1 MPHDVIMPA
10 LGMAQD
16 TGKIVRWLKTSGEP
30 VSSGEAIMEVET
42 DKAVMEVEATAD
54 GFLSAVSAGDGDDV
68 PVGSVVAE
76 IVASEDE
83 VERAKPAEDAGGERA
98 PSASEADEESLPEGA
113 EIIMPALGMAQDTGL
128 IVSWCKQTGDKV
140 SASDILLEVETDKSV
155 MEVEAGHD
163 GYVAAILAD
172 ADEAVPVGSV
182 IAVISAEKPENP
194 MRRSAKAAK
203 PASAP
208 QPFAVAEAERTAPDD
223 SKAPKKPKTPARPV
237 ASVEGRILASP
248 KARWIAHEQG
258 LDLTRLA
265 EEGVAQPY
273 HVSDLETLR
282 ALGVRPEAS
291 AVASPAR
298 VPLRIEAQVAASGF
312 SSLLD
317 WLQAETG
324 DAPSPSRVWLS
335 FATAALRG
343 VLTSENTVVV
353 GIEKPGGSPARFAD
367 ADHLRV
373 GALDEEAED
382 GDADIILR
390 DLTGSSVI
398 RATARAA
405 AAPVLTIGRDRDAF
419 VIGFDYHD
427 SQLDEAAALAFV
439 TGFAGRLE
447 EPLRHLL

>member
-42 DKAVMEVEATAD
+42 DKAVMEVEAAAD

-68 PVGSVVAE
+68 PVGSVVAV
-76 IVASEDE
+76 IVESKDD
-83 VERAKPAEDAGGERA
+83 VESAKPAEKDAGGESA

-128 IVSWCKQTGDKV
+128 IVSWCKEPGDKV
-140 SASDILLEVETDKSV
+140 SAGDILLEVETDKSV

-182 IAVISAEKPENP
+182 IAVISAEKPERP
-194 MRRSAKAAK
+194 VRRSGGTKVAASG
-203 PASAP
+203 PETASEEAP
-208 QPFAVAEAERTAPDD
+208 VSEPV
-223 SKAPKKPKTPARPV
+223 KKSAQKPV
-237 ASVEGRILASP
+237 APVEGRILASP
-248 KARWIAHEQG
+248 KARRLAQEQG
-258 LDLTRLA
+258 LDLARLA

-273 HVSDLETLR
+273 HVSDLEILR
-282 ALGVRPEAS
+282 GLGARAS
-291 AVASPAR
+291 APPAAVPASVPLHIEAR
-298 VPLRIEAQVAASGF
+298 VPTSGF

-317 WLQAETG
+317 WLQAETN
-324 DAPSPSRVWLS
+324 DVPSPSRIWLG
-335 FATAALRG
+335 FAAAALRG
-343 VLTSENTVVV
+343 ALTSENTIVV
-353 GIEKPGGSPARFAD
+353 GIETPGASPVRFAD
-367 ADHLRV
+367 ADRAGL
-373 GALDEEAED
+373 GALEQEAED

-390 DLTGSSVI
+390 DLTGSPVI
-398 RATARAA
+398 RATARAET
-405 AAPVLTIGRDRDAF
+405 APVLTIGRDRDDF
-419 VIGFDYHD
+419 IIGFDYHD

>member
-16 TGKIVRWLKTSGEP
+16 TGKIVRWLKKSGEP

-42 DKAVMEVEATAD
+42 DKAVMEVEAAAD

-68 PVGSVVAE
+68 PVGSVVAV
-76 IVASEDE
+76 IVESADDVQEAMSGEAPE
-83 VERAKPAEDAGGERA
+83 ANAKEDAGKAGE
-98 PSASEADEESLPEGA
+98 ETLPEGA

-128 IVSWCKQTGDKV
+128 IVNWCREPGDKV

-182 IAVISAEKPENP
+182 IAVISAEKPERP
-194 MRRSAKAAK
+194 VRRSGGTKVAASG
-203 PASAP
+203 PEAASEEAP
-208 QPFAVAEAERTAPDD
+208 VSEPV
-223 SKAPKKPKTPARPV
+223 KKSAQKPV
-237 ASVEGRILASP
+237 APVEGRILASP
-248 KARWIAHEQG
+248 KARRLAQEQG
-258 LDLTRLA
+258 LDLARLA

-273 HVSDLETLR
+273 HVSDLEILR
-282 ALGVRPEAS
+282 GLGARAS
-291 AVASPAR
+291 APSAAAPAR
-298 VPLRIEAQVAASGF
+298 VPLHIEARVPASGF
-312 SSLLD
+312 TALLD
-317 WLQAETG
+317 WLRKETN
-324 DAPSPSRVWLS
+324 DAPSSSRIWLG
-335 FATAALRG
+335 FASAALRSADARDRIIAEIATPG
-343 VLTSENTVVV
+343 T
-353 GIEKPGGSPARFAD
+353 GIARFAN
-367 ADHLRV
+367 ADRKRL
-373 GALDEEAED
+373 GATLEEAED

-390 DLTGSSVI
+390 NLTGSAVI
-398 RATARAA
+398 RATARAET
-405 AAPVLTIGRDRDAF
+405 APVLTIGRDRDDF
-419 VIGFDYHD
+419 IIGFDYHD